1 MNWIKQPTHAGFWAW
16 RLSGEESGEA
26 YTLFSDS
33 EKLWAV
39 GNAEFGPCDEW
50 GGEWAELVPVE
61 EQQKAQADA
70 AAMREALESLVRF
83 RCECSGG
90 DKCGHCKAR
99 SALSGNAGRELLA
112 ELQRLRSELKSAREE
127 VERAKAD
134 RNKSGVEER
143 RKYLPKI
150 QELTADLAKAQSQ
163 CAAMKSVLEQ
173 VAEIEVHGQP
183 TALALQAASAL
194 SPDCGRDYVH
204 RSEVDMLK
212 IEVQKM
218 ASQEMKEGTVR
229 FVATRVS

>member
-1 MNWIKQPTHAGFWAW
+1 MTT
-16 RLSGEESGEA
+16 
-26 YTLFSDS
+26 YT
-33 EKLWAV
+33 
-39 GNAEFGPCDEW
+39 DEQ
-50 GGEWAELVPVE
+50 L
-61 EQQKAQADA
+61 QKSQADA
-70 AAMREALESLVRF
+70 AAMREALEHAHTAINYAVTTGF
-83 RCECSGG
+83 E
-90 DKCGHCKAR
+90 DTIKTIVNA
-99 SALSGNAGRELLA
+99 ALSTNAGRELLG
-112 ELQRLRSELKSAREE
+112 ELKRLRTELAEMTTIAEKART
-127 VERAKAD
+127 R
-134 RNKSGVEER
+134 
-143 RKYLPKI
+143 
-150 QELTADLAKAQSQ
+150 ELEQLDELSTLRTDLAKAQSQ